1 MIRKTLSTRIEE
13 FEKKHVGL
21 TRNAKE
27 CCIYKLHEQ
36 LHDVSEK
43 AYKPVLLAI
52 GPYNDQGKVGQ
63 GFMEEHKL
71 HYLQQM
77 LKRTKGTTLKCYG
90 EHISQNSDEFVE
102 MMVLDGCFIIEL
114 FHNYEICWIMEDD
127 PIFQMKW
134 VLPRIA
140 RDLLLLEN
148 QLPFFVLA
156 KLFEMSENSNT
167 LLHNRSTNFG
177 EQVVDIDEK
186 KDGIS
191 VESSTSITQI
201 IQTRLT
207 DLALNFFFKFLPF
220 QWNANASSYNSNDKI
235 KHLLCLV
242 HEALTPSLPNMN
254 KHQNIHSAT
263 ELKEA
268 GIKFKKAD
276 KSNGFSI
283 KFNNGLMEISP
294 LCIEDHIE
302 TYLRNLITYE
312 QYCDRQKSLDYVHDY
327 VQFMENL
334 INSPKDVELL
344 RRKGIISNCLGDDEI
359 ISTMVNKLG
368 HYISVSSSSS
378 IYARTSK
385 NLNMHCRRHRNVWM
399 AKLRRDY
406 FNSPWALVSF
416 LGAVLLLALAITQA
430 IFSIIH

>member
-36 LHDVSEK
+36 LRDVSEK

-77 LKRTKGTTLKCYG
+77 LKRTKGSLERYITTMKELEKATLKCYG

-140 RDLLLLEN
+140 RDLLLFEN

-156 KLFEMSENSNT
+156 KFFEMSESSNT

-242 HEALTPSLPNMN
+242 HEALTPSLPNMHLHAIREN

-294 LCIEDHIE
+294 F
-302 TYLRNLITYE
+302 
-312 QYCDRQKSLDYVHDY
+312 SDYVHDY

-344 RRKGIISNCLGDDEI
+344 RRKGIISNFLGDDEI

-399 AKLRRDY
+399 EKLRRDY

-416 LGAVLLLALAITQA
+416 WGAVLLLALAITQA